1 MHHHTRRVDRQRTDA
16 REREAPTAIVS
27 LDDGRLRRDPVSRT
41 RGGWEQPPRGR
52 RTRSDT
58 CSRTPAGSVQT

>member
-41 RGGWEQPPRGR
+41 RGGWEQPP
-52 RTRSDT
+52 
-58 CSRTPAGSVQT
+58 PAGSVQT